1 MTEEETSEIT
11 ITSASDCF
19 DRRES
24 TDRSE
29 EARNEETNATS
40 ASEARN
46 AEETIPRAE
55 RKNPRGY
62 NALQW
67 AIRDKKVNDLIKDY
81 PNVCP
86 LWMEWIV
93 DVIDNKPKE
102 EIEKIILEGLWEKK
116 LKSRQDARVIKGAM
130 QIFANQQELL
140 EYERTKLPAVADR
153 NLSP

>member
-1 MTEEETSEIT
+1 MTEGEIPEIT
-11 ITSASDCF
+11 ITSAS
-19 DRRES
+19 
-24 TDRSE
+24 
-29 EARNEETNATS
+29 EARTEETTTP
-40 ASEARN
+40 ASGAS
-46 AEETIPRAE
+46 TIPRAE